1 MRCPLKQMPKTLTIC
16 QYVNR
21 MRGMEDLTLSHVIT
35 SYECGADLLL
45 KPECMLLF
53 AQEMAESHASRNN
66 LGYDWVFAHNMIWV
80 EVQGEFEFL
89 RRPRWKEQ
97 VTLRTNTGKASA
109 LQARRFVEMCDAEG
123 QVIARSDLM
132 WVLIDI
138 NSRRPMPLK
147 RAEVDMP
154 LECSPTIS
162 EPLPA
167 FPEQEA
173 SSLGTGYLVASR
185 RDVDFNGHINNTA
198 YLTWVL
204 DTLPQAPG
212 AAPRRLRIN
221 YKRESHAGETL
232 SIEHQVAGKYTR
244 HVVTGGGA
252 VRAEVLVEWE

>member
-1 MRCPLKQMPKTLTIC
+1 MVNGQSPRGLGGGLDSPQGSPEGVKSRGAALNQSHNGQSLMRCPLKQIPKTLTIC

-109 LQARRFVEMCDAEG
+109 LQARRFV
-123 QVIARSDLM
+123 
-132 WVLIDI
+132 
-138 NSRRPMPLK
+138 
-147 RAEVDMP
+147 
-154 LECSPTIS
+154 
-162 EPLPA
+162 
-167 FPEQEA
+167 
-173 SSLGTGYLVASR
+173 
-185 RDVDFNGHINNTA
+185 
-198 YLTWVL
+198 
-204 DTLPQAPG
+204 
-212 AAPRRLRIN
+212 
-221 YKRESHAGETL
+221 
-232 SIEHQVAGKYTR
+232 
-244 HVVTGGGA
+244 
-252 VRAEVLVEWE
+252 